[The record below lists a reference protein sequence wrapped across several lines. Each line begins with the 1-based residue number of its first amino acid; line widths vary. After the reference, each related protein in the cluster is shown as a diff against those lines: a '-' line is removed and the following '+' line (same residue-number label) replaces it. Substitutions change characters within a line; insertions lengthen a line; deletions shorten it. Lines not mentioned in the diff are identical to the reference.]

1 MSRWVNFNPRSQ
13 TGATKSPPGIVQ
25 GIDVFQS
32 TLPNGSDL
40 LRVQLI
46 EYHDISIHAP
56 KRERLQTLS
65 KLDLSQYISIHAPKR
80 ERRNGMYVVKQIKI
94 FQSTLPNG
102 SDGKHAQYRIQ
113 KSCKVSNNYLYILH
127 ITPFICISKHQ
138 SRIFSY
144 HLSVRISLTFHV
156 HLPFA
161 PYITTAPTIFQLKW
175 HITLFCNCIKLEF

>member
-1 MSRWVNFNPRSQ
+1 MTGYFNPRSQTGATTPRSVSSMPMFEFQSTLPNGSDNTSVVKNYEHSNFNPRSQTGATACPSSNCYKSVNFNPRSQ
-13 TGATKSPPGIVQ
+13 TGATYFYVYK
-25 GIDVFQS
+25 
-32 TLPNGSDL
+32 T
-40 LRVQLI
+40 QLQ
-46 EYHDISIHAP
+46 
-56 KRERLQTLS
+56 K
-65 KLDLSQYISIHAPKR
+65 
-80 ERRNGMYVVKQIKI
+80 

-175 HITLFCNCIKLEF
+175 HITLFYNCIKLEF

>member
-1 MSRWVNFNPRSQ
+1 MSHQGRLRRWLQMMISR
-13 TGATKSPPGIVQ
+13 TE
-25 GIDVFQS
+25 FQS
-32 TLPNGSDL
+32 MPQQRRL
-40 LRVQLI
+40 LQNPAFIVLEI
-46 EYHDISIHAP
+46 IISIHAP
-56 KRERLQTLS
+56 KRERQN
-65 KLDLSQYISIHAPKR
+65 R
-80 ERRNGMYVVKQIKI
+80 GGRRWIKAI

-102 SDGKHAQYRIQ
+102 SDGKHAQYHIQ

-175 HITLFCNCIKLEF
+175 HITLFYNCIKLEF

>member
-1 MSRWVNFNPRSQ
+1 MSESKIHIP
-13 TGATKSPPGIVQ
+13 A
-25 GIDVFQS
+25 FQS
-32 TLPNGSDL
+32 TLPNGSDK
-40 LRVQLI
+40 VSAI
-46 EYHDISIHAP
+46 VFACPDISIHAP
-56 KRERLQTLS
+56 KRERPP
-65 KLDLSQYISIHAPKR
+65 DFNHR
-80 ERRNGMYVVKQIKI
+80 CGMQV

-102 SDGKHAQYRIQ
+102 SDGKHAQYHIQ

-175 HITLFCNCIKLEF
+175 HITLFYNCIKLEF

>member
-1 MSRWVNFNPRSQ
+1 MECHGYGHLHR
-13 TGATKSPPGIVQ
+13 
-25 GIDVFQS
+25 FQS
-32 TLPNGSDL
+32 TLPNGSDG
-40 LRVQLI
+40 I
-46 EYHDISIHAP
+46 FHAP
-56 KRERLQTLS
+56 FSPAL
-65 KLDLSQYISIHAPKR
+65 
-80 ERRNGMYVVKQIKI
+80 I

>member
-1 MSRWVNFNPRSQ
+1 MN
-13 TGATKSPPGIVQ
+13 KS
-25 GIDVFQS
+25 
-32 TLPNGSDL
+32 
-40 LRVQLI
+40 
-46 EYHDISIHAP
+46 DISIHAP
-56 KRERLQTLS
+56 KRERLMTTILLELSSLFQSTLPNGS
-65 KLDLSQYISIHAPKR
+65 DHPFHDYI
-80 ERRNGMYVVKQIKI
+80 VTQLI

-102 SDGKHAQYRIQ
+102 SDGKHAQYHIQ

-175 HITLFCNCIKLEF
+175 HITLFYNCIKLEF

>member
-1 MSRWVNFNPRSQ
+1 MV
-13 TGATKSPPGIVQ
+13 
-25 GIDVFQS
+25 IDLFGMAVFQS
-32 TLPNGSDL
+32 TLPNGSDI
-40 LRVQLI
+40 RHYLI
-46 EYHDISIHAP
+46 YTSPLYFNPRSQTGATLPEPYKPEKGDISIHAP
-56 KRERLQTLS
+56 KRERHRAVG
-65 KLDLSQYISIHAPKR
+65 DDIFIYA
-80 ERRNGMYVVKQIKI
+80 

-102 SDGKHAQYRIQ
+102 SDGKHAQYHIQ

-175 HITLFCNCIKLEF
+175 HITLFYNCIKLEF

>member
-1 MSRWVNFNPRSQ
+1 MHFNPRSQ
-13 TGATKSPPGIVQ
+13 TGATQIVTTF
-25 GIDVFQS
+25 GWGGFHFNPRS
-32 TLPNGSDL
+32 
-40 LRVQLI
+40 
-46 EYHDISIHAP
+46 
-56 KRERLQTLS
+56 QTGATNMITS
-65 KLDLSQYISIHAPKR
+65 VITGQ
-80 ERRNGMYVVKQIKI
+80 I

-102 SDGKHAQYRIQ
+102 SDGKHAQYHIQ

-175 HITLFCNCIKLEF
+175 HITLFYNCIKLEF